1 MKLLKYK
8 QSSGTQLHVEGK
20 ISGTRI
26 TLNTA
31 LWIDAAIW

>member
-8 QSSGTQLHVEGK
+8 QSSGSQLHVEEK

-31 LWIDAAIW
+31 ASIHSAIW

>member
-20 ISGTRI
+20 ISGTQI

-31 LWIDAAIW
+31 ASIHSAIW